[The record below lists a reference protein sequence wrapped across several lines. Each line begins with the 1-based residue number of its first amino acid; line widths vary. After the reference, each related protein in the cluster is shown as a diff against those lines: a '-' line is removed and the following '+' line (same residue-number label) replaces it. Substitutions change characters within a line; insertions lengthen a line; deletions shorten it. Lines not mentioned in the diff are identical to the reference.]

1 MSTFSATAL
10 AAARGGRRLFEGVGF
25 DIAPGGALLCTGAN
39 GSGKSSLLRLMAGF
53 GRPAKG
59 MLAWDGTDIQRDIDT
74 YRANLHL
81 ISHAD
86 AVKPA
91 LKAGELLGF
100 WMAVAGTT
108 PDPAIISTA
117 LAALGIDHL
126 VDTPCRFL
134 SAGQRRRLALARLA
148 AVARPLWLLDEPS
161 VGLDADAIS
170 DLKQLVASHREQGGM
185 VVLTSHQDL
194 GIEGAQTIALGDY
207 PPSVSGGDEWW
218 EP

>member
-1 MSTFSATAL
+1 MSTFSAAAL

-25 DIAPGGALLCTGAN
+25 AVNPGGALLCTGAN
-39 GSGKSSLLRLMAGF
+39 GSGKSSLLRLMVGF

-59 MLAWDGTDIQRDIDT
+59 VLAWEGADIQRDIDAH
-74 YRANLHL
+74 RANLHL

-91 LKAGELLGF
+91 LKAGEQLGF

-108 PDPAIISTA
+108 PDPTKIRNA

-134 SAGQRRRLALARLA
+134 SAGQRRRLALSRLA
-148 AVARPLWLLDEPS
+148 AVTRPLWLLDEPS
-161 VGLDADAIS
+161 VGLDAEAIS
-170 DLKQLVASHREQGGM
+170 DLKQLIASHREQGGM
-185 VVLTSHQDL
+185 VVLTSHQEL
-194 GIEGAQTIALGDY
+194 GIDDAETIALGDY
-207 PPSVSGGDEWW
+207 PPSASNDDEWW
-218 EP
+218 ES